1 MRIYDDI
8 RKICQRNNP
17 INARIIDEFLI
28 YLAASRKNKIV
39 EKIMEKRFA
48 AFRHITKEFM
58 AEWLNRLK
66 AQYLAHIIFK
76 ENGDLK
82 ALLGHPAANKLS
94 TDDIRYLEEL
104 SEKPWRYSFSRQI
117 DNPSKDF
124 HLMLDV
130 IKGEKYLLYSPGITK
145 INEDQGSSL
154 FFNLIGFN
162 GDCWETKTNLF
173 TDFPNTTLI
182 KLILRSLKKISSR
195 NMLIAFTASP

>member
-1 MRIYDDI
+1 MRNYDDI
-8 RKICQRNNP
+8 RKICQHNNP
-17 INARIIDEFLI
+17 INARIIDEFLK

-48 AFRHITKEFM
+48 AFRHITKEFK

-76 ENGDLK
+76 ERGDLM
-82 ALLGHPAANKLS
+82 ALLNHPALKRLS
-94 TDDIRYLEEL
+94 ADDIKHLEVL

-130 IKGEKYLLYSPGITK
+130 ITGEQYLLYSPGISKDLRTRCM
-145 INEDQGSSL
+145 E
-154 FFNLIGFN
+154 
-162 GDCWETKTNLF
+162 
-173 TDFPNTTLI
+173 
-182 KLILRSLKKISSR
+182 ILCS
-195 NMLIAFTASP
+195 A